1 MPSRRPISPP
11 APRRHVVA
19 EDVRIEPDASLPR
32 QRRGLGID
40 AHFLELAH
48 VAPQLER
55 ADLEQVAEKHASF
68 QPVVEP
74 QPQHVVFLR
83 LAGSDPVHRI
93 PIFSHQLAFAQIR
106 ESAQSQLNAPP
117 VWYSITLVSKKLRS
131 FLRSIIS
138 LIHGKGLLAPG

>member
-1 MPSRRPISPP
+1 MPSRRPRSPP
-11 APRRHVVA
+11 APRRHVVV
-19 EDVRIEPDASLPR
+19 EDARTEPDASLPR
-32 QRRGLGID
+32 HRRGLGND
-40 AHFLELAH
+40 AHFLELSH
-48 VAPQLER
+48 IPPHLER
-55 ADLEQVAEKHASF
+55 TDLEQIDEKLTTD

-131 FLRSIIS
+131 FLS
-138 LIHGKGLLAPG
+138 